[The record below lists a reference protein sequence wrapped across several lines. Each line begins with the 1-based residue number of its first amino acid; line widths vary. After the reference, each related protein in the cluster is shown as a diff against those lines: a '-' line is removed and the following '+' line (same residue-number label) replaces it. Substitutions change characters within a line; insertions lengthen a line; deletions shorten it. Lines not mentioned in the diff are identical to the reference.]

1 MWPTIDGPKARHC
14 EDTKCPKQSPLRLLP
29 PGYVRGRNDS
39 AVTLIELII
48 TLLLFAVLMT
58 AAAMSLNPILL
69 AWSSHQDRMD
79 LQRQV
84 QHGLEKAIRDIRGA
98 VALQNDANDAIRY
111 TLRENGASNS
121 YILYLYH
128 AGDTWPPA
136 YNQTGYQLRKAVLTG
151 GIAGTFTYGS
161 GDLLMRDIQPPTASD
176 LSVSGKVATL
186 DLTLIR
192 ASEAFRLIE
201 RVRSRNL

>member
-1 MWPTIDGPKARHC
+1 MTGQGI
-14 EDTKCPKQSPLRLLP
+14 
-29 PGYVRGRNDS
+29 
-39 AVTLIELII
+39 TLIELVI
-48 TLLLFAVLMT
+48 TILLFAVLMT

-69 AWSSHQDRMD
+69 AWSSHQDRME
-79 LQRQV
+79 LQGQV

-98 VALQNDANDAIRY
+98 IALQNDANDAIRY
-111 TLRENGASNS
+111 TLRESGVSNS

-136 YNQTGYQLRKAVLTG
+136 YNQTSYQLRKASLTG

-176 LSVSGKVATL
+176 LSVSGTMATL

-192 ASEAFRLIE
+192 LDETFRLIE
-201 RVRSRNL
+201 RVKRRN